1 MVSDGIFKEIIKI
14 FNNMSERIPGLAEY
28 WKIHERL
35 NGIDIQSKYDD
46 APHDIRYWRRMVIMA
61 HPEYSI
67 EEVENLAKRLV
78 DTPLQYTG
86 RNRNDNSCLFVVL
99 ICILFI
105 LVGLIILLVS
115 L

>member
-1 MVSDGIFKEIIKI
+1 
-14 FNNMSERIPGLAEY
+14 MSERIPGLAEY

-67 EEVENLAKRLV
+67 EEVEKLAKRLV

-86 RNRNDNSCLFVVL
+86 RRNDNSCLFVVL